1 MYCAGQC
8 SVCGKLIL
16 TKEEHK
22 KQEFVICEIL
32 VCVDCC
38 QKAFDLLKQEHSQKN
53 NPIKL

>member
-16 TKEEHK
+16 TKEENK

-38 QKAFDLLKQEHSQKN
+38 QKAFDLLKQENSQKN